1 MHKND
6 INLFLNWWNKGLLE
20 NIWVLF
26 EKKPV
31 FLVLLKKMKD
41 RINQIEG
48 TNILINFLC
57 INKKKV
63 LIHDEAYLYFEK
75 KAPPPKKNK

>member
-1 MHKND
+1 MEQE
-6 INLFLNWWNKGLLE
+6 LE

-48 TNILINFLC
+48 NNILINFLC
-57 INKKKV
+57 IN
-63 LIHDEAYLYFEK
+63 
-75 KAPPPKKNK
+75 